1 MSHVLNFALLSFII
15 HCSIIIATH
24 GTGVNTGNMVNYLD
38 SLSLVT
44 PSGEVRCQIHL
55 CKQ

>member
-1 MSHVLNFALLSFII
+1 MSHVLNFALLSYFI